1 MITVFALAA
10 AVLYGGADFLG
21 GAASRRAHTL
31 AVLTVSAPAGA
42 LIMLVAALMTGG
54 PVGLGGMGWAI
65 AGGTAGG
72 VGLIAFY
79 EGLAT
84 CPMTVVAPVSALVST
99 VLPVGVALAT
109 GEHPGL
115 AVGIGAMVC
124 LAAIVLISL
133 QGSPGRGRRRN
144 AGRAEALRALLFG
157 AGAGLAF
164 GLFFLFLRNA
174 ASTGVFWPVTAS
186 RLAGTAVTLAAAAW
200 LGVRPGWQGMGRRV
214 LAAAI
219 ASGLIDALA
228 NVCYVLAT
236 RAGMFGTAVVLT
248 SLYPGITVLLARLV
262 LGERMRPAQRVGL
275 ALAALGVVLV
285 TA

>member
-42 LIMLVAALMTGG
+42 LIMLVAALVAGG
-54 PVGLGGMGWAI
+54 PAHLGGLGWAA
-65 AGGTAGG
+65 AGGLAGG
-72 VGLIAFY
+72 AGLIVFY

-84 CPMTVVAPVSALVST
+84 GPMTVVAPVSALVAT
-99 VLPVGVALAT
+99 VLPVGVALAS
-109 GEHPGL
+109 GERPGL
-115 AVGIGAMVC
+115 TVAVGAVAC
-124 LAAIVLISL
+124 LAAIVLISQEGGKPAG
-133 QGSPGRGRRRN
+133 QGGERR
-144 AGRAEALRALLFG
+144 ASRALLFG
-157 AGAGLAF
+157 VGSGLAF

-174 ASTGVFWPVTAS
+174 GSTGVFWPVTAA
-186 RLAGTAVTLAAAAW
+186 RLAGTAIMLGAAAW
-200 LGVRPGWQGMGRRV
+200 LRVRPGWRGMGHRV
-214 LAAAI
+214 LLAAI
-219 ASGLIDALA
+219 ASGLIDAAA

-236 RAGMFGTAVVLT
+236 RAGMFGMAVVLT

-275 ALAALGVVLV
+275 VLAAAGVVLV

>member
-42 LIMLVAALMTGG
+42 LIMLAAALVAGG
-54 PVGLGGMGWAI
+54 PVHLGGLGWAV
-65 AGGTAGG
+65 AGGAAGG
-72 VGLIAFY
+72 AGLIAFY

-84 CPMTVVAPVSALVST
+84 GPMTVVAPVSALVAT
-99 VLPVGVALAT
+99 VLPVGVALAS
-109 GEHPGL
+109 GERPGL
-115 AVGIGAMVC
+115 AVGIGAVVC

-133 QGSPGRGRRRN
+133 EGGPARKAGQRR
-144 AGRAEALRALLFG
+144 ATRALLYG
-157 AGAGLAF
+157 IGSGLAF

-174 ASTGVFWPVTAS
+174 GTTGVFWPVTAA
-186 RLAGTAVTLAAAAW
+186 RLAGTAVMLGAAAW
-200 LGVRPGWQGMGRRV
+200 LGVRPGWRGLGRRV
-214 LAAAI
+214 FLAAI
-219 ASGLIDALA
+219 ASGIIDATA

-236 RAGMFGTAVVLT
+236 RAGMFGMAVVLT

-275 ALAALGVVLV
+275 ALAAAGVVLV
-285 TA
+285 TV